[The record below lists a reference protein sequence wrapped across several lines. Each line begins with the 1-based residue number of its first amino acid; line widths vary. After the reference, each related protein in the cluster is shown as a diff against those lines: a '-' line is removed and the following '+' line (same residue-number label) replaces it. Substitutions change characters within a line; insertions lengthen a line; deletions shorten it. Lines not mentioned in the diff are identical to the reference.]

1 LCRCDPRSHELG
13 IEALSHHRKPTKK
26 TKPSENGDLI
36 MKNEDLM
43 GFIGGLLPMVIMAN
57 G

>member
-1 LCRCDPRSHELG
+1 
-13 IEALSHHRKPTKK
+13 
-26 TKPSENGDLI
+26 

-57 G
+57 GWWDNYI